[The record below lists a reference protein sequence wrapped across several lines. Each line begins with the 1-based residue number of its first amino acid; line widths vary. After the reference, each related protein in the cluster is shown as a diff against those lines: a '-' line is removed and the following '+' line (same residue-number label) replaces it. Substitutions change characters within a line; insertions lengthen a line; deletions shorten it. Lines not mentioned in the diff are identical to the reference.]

1 MQLINY
7 KKNALD
13 MRTDH
18 QEDTGMYPSAA
29 CVEQEAAEKE
39 TLGKAKEKMMVG
51 N

>member
-1 MQLINY
+1 
-7 KKNALD
+7 

-39 TLGKAKEKMMVG
+39 TLGKAKEKMRVG